1 MKKILIRLL
10 LALAIGALL
19 LWPAYLVIANHWI
32 RQGGLEERLNRRPER
47 LWFQWDSAWTPWPGV
62 VRVTGFQMRNQ
73 TTTFQWWLAVDQG
86 TLDIDLWKLR
96 DRELLLGPIQGRGA
110 AFRLRRRLDAPPRS
124 RQGNPDLYPPIPGF
138 TNPPAPKPEEIYPR
152 GPRREPWH
160 IRITG
165 VDLDDVREIWVEEV
179 RFAGDARVAGGFDM
193 RARQR
198 VEVMPTRMDI
208 RSGSLALGAGK
219 EARPIVADARGR
231 LDGRIEPWSPRLLKG
246 MEVFQV
252 TSGRLTLEGRV
263 RDLDFLDVFFRETRW
278 VDLELGGGKVAADLR
293 LRRGRALPGSRLEAT
308 PERISVAFLDYR
320 ARGDGGVRW
329 WVEEPARKGDEPEGR
344 LSLNL
349 DSFRLHR
356 EGFGKAHVSGRDLHI
371 EAASDEPR
379 FGGLFKPRRVAI
391 DMPHAEVPDLRFYN
405 AYLPQSSGLALT
417 SGSGRMSAHFRAA
430 APEWIGSGEMRLSAR
445 RLGARFE
452 DRTLRGDLEMH
463 TLLRRAAL
471 LDKTFD
477 ISGTKLDLTDV
488 VLTDGA
494 AQGEPGQA
502 PELPVRWWARA
513 HLDRAI
519 LAPGAPVFLRARLES
534 TLSDPRPLFALVAP
548 SARGRMLRW
557 VDNLLDIQ
565 GVGAVADIELGRSF
579 VDVDQ
584 LAVVGGD
591 AQIQGRFRVA
601 EGDRRG
607 VLYASLGRF
616 DVGMELA
623 AGKRDWKILR
633 PKKWF
638 ENYPPF
644 E

>member
-10 LALAIGALL
+10 LVLGIGALI
-19 LWPAYLVIANHWI
+19 LWPAYLVIANAWL

-47 LWFQWDSAWTPWPGV
+47 LWFRWESAWTPWPGV
-62 VRVTGFQMRNQ
+62 VRVTGFEMRNQ
-73 TTTFQWWLAVDQG
+73 TATFQWWLAVDRG
-86 TLDIDLWKLR
+86 TLEIDLWKLR
-96 DRELLLGPIQGRGA
+96 DRELLLGPIQGSGA
-110 AFRLRRRLDAPPRS
+110 AFRLRRRLDAPPRT
-124 RQGNPDLYPPIPGF
+124 RPGRPELYPPIPGYS
-138 TNPPAPKPEEIYPR
+138 NPPDPKPEEIYPR

-160 IRITG
+160 IEITG
-165 VDLDDVREIWVEEV
+165 VDLDDVREIWVEEI

-193 RARQR
+193 RARQK
-198 VEVMPTRMDI
+198 VEVLPTRMEI
-208 RSGSLALGAGK
+208 RSGALTLGAGEK
-219 EARPIVADARGR
+219 AQPILSDARGR
-231 LDGRIEPWSPRLLKG
+231 LDGRIEPYSPRILKG

-252 TSGRLTLEGRV
+252 TSGRLSLQGQV
-263 RDLDFLDVFFRETRW
+263 RNLDFLDVFFRETRW
-278 VDLELGGGKVAADLR
+278 VDLEISGGRVAADLR
-293 LRRGRALPGSRLEAT
+293 LRRGRALPGSLLEAT
-308 PERISVAFLDYR
+308 PEKVAVAFLDYR
-320 ARGDGGVRW
+320 AQGDGGVRW
-329 WVEEPARKGDEPEGR
+329 WVEEPAKPGGDPEGR

-356 EGFGKAHVSGRDLHI
+356 EGFGKAHVSGQGLRI

-391 DMPHAEVPDLRFYN
+391 EMPHAEVPDLRFYN
-405 AYLPQSSGLALT
+405 AYLPKSSGLALT
-417 SGSGRMSAHFRAA
+417 SGSGRMSAHFRAT

-452 DRTLRGDLEMH
+452 DKTMRGNLEMH
-463 TLLRRAAL
+463 TLLRRADL
-471 LDKTFD
+471 LEKTFD
-477 ISGTKLDLTDV
+477 VSGTRLDLTDV
-488 VLTDGA
+488 VLVNGA
-494 AQGEPGQA
+494 GAGET
-502 PELPVRWWARA
+502 PELPATWWARA

-519 LAPGAPVFLRARLES
+519 LAPGAPVFLRAHLES
-534 TLSDPRPLFALVAP
+534 TLSDPRPIFALVAP
-548 SARGRMLRW
+548 AARGRMLRW

-579 VDVDQ
+579 VNVDD
-584 LAVVGGD
+584 LAVAGGK
-591 AQIQGRFRVA
+591 AQVQGRFRMA

-607 VLYASLGRF
+607 ILYASLGRL
-616 DVGMELA
+616 DVGVELA